1 MGIIAASEGC
11 WVLDEERRVAASVA
25 QRPVPA
31 HDLERKDVGRRA
43 RASHR
48 LLGRGDRHL
57 RGCRRTWHWSEVLEA
72 DPLGDIIWRLLQD
85 VGDDSQQLGSVLA
98 VQQPVFD
105 LCTPRFRVSGLYRR
119 GREGRRS
126 TCTSQ
131 EDVRVHPE
139 RGEGVGKAA
148 VQQEREREWERERG
162 ERYLWFGADI
172 LGWVEVSDV
181 YVQRTRFEGDG

>member
-1 MGIIAASEGC
+1 M
-11 WVLDEERRVAASVA
+11 LDEERRVAASVA

-57 RGCRRTWHWSEVLEA
+57 RGCRRTWHRSEVLEA
-72 DPLGDIIWRLLQD
+72 DPLGDIIWGLLQD

-105 LCTPRFRVSGLYRR
+105 LCTPSSG
-119 GREGRRS
+119 S
-126 TCTSQ
+126 ADCT
-131 EDVRVHPE
+131 
-139 RGEGVGKAA
+139 GEGGRA
-148 VQQEREREWERERG
+148 
-162 ERYLWFGADI
+162 GARVRRKKMYGSI
-172 LGWVEVSDV
+172 
-181 YVQRTRFEGDG
+181 

>member
-119 GREGRRS
+119 GREGRS

-131 EDVRVHPE
+131 EDVRVHLE
-139 RGEGVGKAA
+139 RGEGLGKAA
-148 VQQEREREWERERG
+148 AQQERVREREGRG
-162 ERYLWFGADI
+162 RVGEGDI
-172 LGWVEVSDV
+172 YGVAQIFWVEVSDV